1 MNSNS
6 IELLIKTIVWRVF
19 SMLFG
24 TWVTYL
30 FTGDIVASSIM
41 VLVSGLSLTFLQWV
55 FEIIWDKYIRE
66 RMRNAISVLPRK

>member
-1 MNSNS
+1 MNSDS
-6 IELLIKTIVWRVF
+6 IELLIKTIVWRIF

-30 FTGDIVASSIM
+30 FTGDIIASSIM
-41 VLVSGLSLTFLQWV
+41 VLVSGLSLTFLQWI

-66 RMRNAISVLPRK
+66 RMRNAISR

>member
-1 MNSNS
+1 MSSTS

-41 VLVSGLSLTFLQWV
+41 VLVSGMSLTFLQWI

-66 RMRNAISVLPRK
+66 RMRNAISR

>member
-1 MNSNS
+1 MDSNS

-30 FTGDIVASSIM
+30 LDILKLSLM
-41 VLVSGLSLTFLQWV
+41 VLVSGMSLMFLQWL
-55 FEIIWDKYIRE
+55 FEMVWDKHEREQIRDV
-66 RMRNAISVLPRK
+66 ISGKQG

>member
-1 MNSNS
+1 MNSDS
-6 IELLIKTIVWRVF
+6 IELLIKTIVWRIF

-30 FTGDIVASSIM
+30 FTGDIIASSIM
-41 VLVSGLSLTFLQWV
+41 VLVSGLSLTFLQWI

-66 RMRNAISVLPRK
+66 RMRNAISG

>member
-1 MNSNS
+1 MSSNS
-6 IELLIKTIVWRVF
+6 IELLIKTVVWRVF

-30 FTGDIVASSIM
+30 FTGDIIRSSIM

-55 FEIIWDKYIRE
+55 FEIVWDKYIRE
-66 RMRNAISVLPRK
+66 RMRNAISG

>member
-1 MNSNS
+1 VSSNS
-6 IELLIKTIVWRVF
+6 IELLAKTVVWRVF

-30 FTGDIVASSIM
+30 FTGDIVTSSIM
-41 VLVSGLSLTFLQWV
+41 VLVSGLSLTFLQWM

-66 RMRNAISVLPRK
+66 RMRNAISGQ

>member
-1 MNSNS
+1 MSS
-6 IELLIKTIVWRVF
+6 TSVELLIKTIVWRVF

-30 FTGDIVASSIM
+30 FTGDIVTSSIM
-41 VLVSGLSLTFLQWV
+41 VLVSGLSLTLLQWM

-66 RMRNAISVLPRK
+66 RMRNAISR

>member
-1 MNSNS
+1 MNTDS
-6 IELLIKTIVWRVF
+6 IELLIKTIVWRIF

-30 FTGDIVASSIM
+30 FTGDIIASSIM
-41 VLVSGLSLTFLQWV
+41 VLVSGLSLTFLQWI

-66 RMRNAISVLPRK
+66 RMRNAISR